1 VHGHRSRSH
10 SVVHGSIPRAL
21 ATVSMLAGLI
31 MGEAAHANTFDR
43 APFGTTQDGQAVD
56 IFTMTNVHGLRIRF
70 TSYGGIITAIDVP
83 DRSGHFGDIV
93 LGLKTLR
100 EYETIGAVYHF
111 GGIIG
116 RYANQ
121 IDGAKFTLDGQ
132 THHLIANH
140 GTNTLHGGP
149 DGLDRRVWAVSSTP
163 VPNGVAAT
171 LVYVSKDGEE
181 NFPGTLTVHVT
192 YTLTNDDELR
202 IDYQAS
208 TDKDTVINLT
218 SHSHF
223 NLSGNGSGTVE
234 NQMLLVNADRYAPM
248 RGPDKIPTGELAP
261 VEGTPFDFRH
271 MTAIGAR
278 LHSGFPQMVY
288 AHGYGHDFLLN
299 RQPGRRLT
307 FAARAFDPR
316 NGRVID
322 CFTTEPALEVYT
334 ANFLDGSVVGSS
346 GTKYNQYEAFTL
358 ATQHFPDS
366 PNKPNFPTTELKPGR
381 DFRSTTIFRF
391 ATDAALPALPR

>member
-56 IFTMTNVHGLRIRF
+56 IFTMTNDHGLRIRF

-100 EYETIGAVYHF
+100 EYETIGADYHF

-218 SHSHF
+218 GHSHF

>member
-31 MGEAAHANTFDR
+31 MGEAAHGNTFDR

-56 IFTMTNVHGLRIRF
+56 IFTMTNDHGLRIRF

-100 EYETIGAVYHF
+100 EYETIGADYHF

-366 PNKPNFPTTELKPGR
+366 PNKPNLPTTELKPGR

>member
-1 VHGHRSRSH
+1 MHGHRSRSH

-100 EYETIGAVYHF
+100 EYETIGADYHF

-346 GTKYNQYEAFTL
+346 GTKYNQYGAFTL
-358 ATQHFPDS
+358 ATQRFPDS

>member
-1 VHGHRSRSH
+1 MHGHRSHFYSLVN
-10 SVVHGSIPRAL
+10 SGIPQVFAIVSI
-21 ATVSMLAGLI
+21 LAGVI

-43 APFGTTQDGQAVD
+43 APFGTTQGGQAVD
-56 IFTMTNVHGLRIRF
+56 LFTMTNDHRLRVRF
-70 TSYGGIITAIDVP
+70 ISYGGIITAIDVP
-83 DRSGHFGDIV
+83 DRSRQFNDIV

-100 EYETIGAVYHF
+100 EYETIGAGYHF

-121 IDGAKFTLDGQ
+121 IGGAQFTLHGQ
-132 THHLIANH
+132 TYHLIANH
-140 GTNTLHGGP
+140 GANTLHGGP
-149 DGLDRRVWAVSSTP
+149 DGLDRRVWTVSPTP

-181 NFPGTLTVHVT
+181 NFPGTLTVRVT
-192 YTLTNDDELR
+192 YTLTNDNELR

-223 NLSGNGSGTVE
+223 NLSGNGSGSVE

-261 VEGTPFDFRH
+261 VAGTPFDFRH
-271 MTAIGAR
+271 LTSIGAR
-278 LHSGFPQMVY
+278 LHSSFEQMVY

-299 RQPGRRLT
+299 RRPEDGIT

-316 NGRVID
+316 SGRVID

-334 ANFLDGSVVGSS
+334 SNFFDGSVVGSS
-346 GTKYNQYEAFTL
+346 GTKYRQNEAFTL

-366 PNKPNFPTTELKPGR
+366 PNKPNFPTTELKPGQ

-391 ATDAALPALPR
+391 TTDAVLPQLPR

>member
-1 VHGHRSRSH
+1 MHGHRSRSH

-56 IFTMTNVHGLRIRF
+56 IFTMTNDHGLRIRF

-100 EYETIGAVYHF
+100 EYETIGADYHF

-346 GTKYNQYEAFTL
+346 GTKYNQYGAFTL

>member
-1 VHGHRSRSH
+1 MHGHRSRSH

-31 MGEAAHANTFDR
+31 MGEVAHANTFDR

-56 IFTMTNVHGLRIRF
+56 IFTMTNDHGLRIRF

-100 EYETIGAVYHF
+100 EYETIGADYHF

-346 GTKYNQYEAFTL
+346 GTKYNQYGAFTL